1 MGHVAWSQP
10 VVEGVVTDA
19 ETGDPLPFVSVV
31 YNPPRKL
38 GVTTNDEGVFKIPNA
53 QDISRLEIYYIGY
66 RRVTIP
72 LDSLRKMK
80 RPLAIR
86 LTPDV
91 QALGEVVLFA
101 GENPALRIVRN
112 ASENRIRNNPNKLES
127 YRYRSYNKNVITYKL
142 EPDSAL
148 RLTRRDSAKLE
159 RDKKLSETRHLMVLE
174 TVTRKVFKA
183 PNKHHEDVVGSK
195 ISGFEEPIIGMV
207 PTDVQHFGF
216 YDDIMPLLN
225 KDFINPLAKYAIN
238 DYHFIIED
246 TTYAQGDSVYFIR
259 FYPKKGTNYET
270 FKGVMHITTDGW
282 ALTYV
287 NVDPADEGK
296 ISLNMEQFYRKVDG
310 QHWFPVQLNFVVDL
324 KRVPL
329 RKTGGVMIGKT
340 FIDSIQIN
348 VPVRDDEFKV
358 ETVSILKT
366 AGKVDDAFW
375 AVNRSE
381 AITLKEATTIE
392 QMDALGKKY
401 KFDFLMK
408 GFRNFYQGNLSAGPI
423 DFKVSKFLR
432 FNQIEGWRIGAGLY
446 TNQEVSEHFSVGG
459 YAGYGTRDAE
469 WKYGLTFSVFNDFS
483 KDYDLTVNLIHDLK
497 DPAGMSLQYYDR
509 PTFSDQFF
517 NNYMDAWDEVNVSA
531 GVRLGKYFK
540 LRAGMRQFRLSPL
553 YNYQFTA
560 APPVA
565 DGPQTFQFA
574 EFQLQGRWAYGE
586 RLQANFGQRIS
597 LGTKWPILMASYS
610 RGAEGVLNGEFN
622 YNRLEVGILWERT
635 IKYLG
640 YLTLQIEGGFVDQ
653 PVPYSLLFSPR
664 PSFNPSFSV
673 IVRNTFQTMRFNE
686 FASNRYTALYLRH
699 NFGPLLLRTGWFKPE
714 FRIYQGIAVGAFDSP
729 ELHQGIPLKSLE
741 DGFYESGIDF
751 ANLLRFNIGNV
762 GYLGF
767 GVGVFYRYGPN
778 ALPKQADNWAFKLSV
793 MYSVN

>member
-1 MGHVAWSQP
+1 
-10 VVEGVVTDA
+10 
-19 ETGDPLPFVSVV
+19 
-31 YNPPRKL
+31 
-38 GVTTNDEGVFKIPNA
+38 
-53 QDISRLEIYYIGY
+53 
-66 RRVTIP
+66 
-72 LDSLRKMK
+72 
-80 RPLAIR
+80 
-86 LTPDV
+86 
-91 QALGEVVLFA
+91 
-101 GENPALRIVRN
+101 
-112 ASENRIRNNPNKLES
+112 
-127 YRYRSYNKNVITYKL
+127 
-142 EPDSAL
+142 
-148 RLTRRDSAKLE
+148 
-159 RDKKLSETRHLMVLE
+159 
-174 TVTRKVFKA
+174 
-183 PNKHHEDVVGSK
+183 
-195 ISGFEEPIIGMV
+195 
-207 PTDVQHFGF
+207 
-216 YDDIMPLLN
+216 
-225 KDFINPLAKYAIN
+225 
-238 DYHFIIED
+238 
-246 TTYAQGDSVYFIR
+246 
-259 FYPKKGTNYET
+259 
-270 FKGVMHITTDGW
+270 
-282 ALTYV
+282 
-287 NVDPADEGK
+287 
-296 ISLNMEQFYRKVDG
+296 
-310 QHWFPVQLNFVVDL
+310 
-324 KRVPL
+324 
-329 RKTGGVMIGKT
+329 
-340 FIDSIQIN
+340 
-348 VPVRDDEFKV
+348 
-358 ETVSILKT
+358 
-366 AGKVDDAFW
+366 
-375 AVNRSE
+375 
-381 AITLKEATTIE
+381 
-392 QMDALGKKY
+392 
-401 KFDFLMK
+401 
-408 GFRNFYQGNLSAGPI
+408 
-423 DFKVSKFLR
+423 
-432 FNQIEGWRIGAGLY
+432 
-446 TNQEVSEHFSVGG
+446 
-459 YAGYGTRDAE
+459 
-469 WKYGLTFSVFNDFS
+469 
-483 KDYDLTVNLIHDLK
+483 
-497 DPAGMSLQYYDR
+497 
-509 PTFSDQFF
+509 
-517 NNYMDAWDEVNVSA
+517 
-531 GVRLGKYFK
+531 
-540 LRAGMRQFRLSPL
+540 L